1 MALITLPSSPE
12 KGVAQSYSLNLTDL
26 FALVT
31 DSYYTT
37 QANISKIII
46 LYASSTGNQ
55 LENITFTPDGVS
67 TTLSTSAMFA
77 SQAFDLFDVSFIAI
91 IDKQNGRYIVPAA
104 SIPDVASYEVS
115 FAVVPPPASY
125 TFSNSLKSSDITLSN
140 GNLTAKRTSS
150 AAGPYVSA
158 LIDNAFMLSGSQKIY
173 LELTVDLIT
182 ISSVE
187 AIGFDFQN
195 GTPSV
200 FDSGSVTIPGFYG
213 VQGPRIVWQGNSLYQ
228 QPNGGS
234 AAFIGNIGYM
244 VTGQVIGI
252 AIDIQ
257 AQTFSF
263 NNNGSW
269 SSTFSF
275 SGIVGDADRIYF
287 AVGPYIPTPGS
298 EDSFTKNTSSIYTPS
313 GYTLI

>member
-12 KGVAQSYSLNLTDL
+12 KGVAQNYSLNLTDL

-37 QANISKIII
+37 QDNISKIII

-104 SIPDVASYEVS
+104 SIPDVVNYEID
-115 FAVVPPPASY
+115 FAAAPVSY

-140 GNLTAKRTSS
+140 GNLTAKRTSA

-158 LIDNAFMLSGSQKIY
+158 LIDNAFMLSSSQKIY

-182 ISSVE
+182 SSSAE

-228 QPNGGS
+228 QTNGGS
-234 AAFIGNIGYM
+234 AAFIGPVGYM

-252 AIDIQ
+252 AVDIQ

-287 AVGPYIPTPGS
+287 AVGPHLPSPGS